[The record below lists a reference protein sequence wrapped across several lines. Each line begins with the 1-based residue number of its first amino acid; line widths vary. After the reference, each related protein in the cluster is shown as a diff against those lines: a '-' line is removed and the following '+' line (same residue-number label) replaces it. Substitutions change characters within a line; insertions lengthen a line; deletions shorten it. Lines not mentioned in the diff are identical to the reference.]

1 MHRKDSGMELRQ
13 IQYFI
18 QLYKDRNITR
28 ASKHLYI
35 SQQGLSK
42 SINRLEEELGFSL
55 FHRHTSG
62 VIPTEEAD
70 SLFPLFCRIS
80 SSHQDLLLAID
91 GIHRYRTLK
100 ITAFHGFALSCDRH
114 LFSDYSRTYP
124 QVQLRYQ
131 ERSLGDIPEA
141 LFTHKADLA
150 FLPAPLP
157 EHLISLQSVCR
168 EPIHLVMDSRHPL
181 ASASGIRISDLHG
194 QSLLLLES
202 MEDFNTRVLTL
213 AHRENVS
220 CHIQGT
226 VDLSELLP
234 LVHVSSSVGIA
245 SRQMYRYSSYPEISF
260 VPFDTDAHPELMMET
275 HLTAPADA
283 QPGEEAQQFL
293 NYIREK
299 LQPHT

>member
-1 MHRKDSGMELRQ
+1 MELRQ

-42 SINRLEEELGFSL
+42 SMNRLEEELGFSL

-62 VIPTEEAD
+62 VIPTGEAD
-70 SLFPLFCRIS
+70 ALFPFFNRIS
-80 SSHQDLLLAID
+80 GSHQELLQAID
-91 GIHRYRTLK
+91 DIREHRTLK
-100 ITAFHGFALSCDRH
+100 ITAFHGFALSCDRD
-114 LFSDYSRTYP
+114 LFSDYSKIYP
-124 QVQLRYQ
+124 QVQLHYQ
-131 ERSLGDIPEA
+131 ELALCDIPEA

-157 EHLISLQSVCR
+157 EHLLSLQSVCR
-168 EPIHLVMDSRHPL
+168 EPIHLVMDSSHPL
-181 ASASGIRISDLHG
+181 AAASGIRISDLDG

-202 MEDFNTRVLTL
+202 MEDFNARVLTL
-213 AHRENVS
+213 AHRENIS

-226 VDLSELLP
+226 VNLNELLP
-234 LVHVSSSVGIA
+234 LIHVSSSVGIA
-245 SRQMYRYSSYPEISF
+245 SRQMYRYSSYPEIAF
-260 VPFDTDAHPELMMET
+260 VPFDTDAYPELMMET